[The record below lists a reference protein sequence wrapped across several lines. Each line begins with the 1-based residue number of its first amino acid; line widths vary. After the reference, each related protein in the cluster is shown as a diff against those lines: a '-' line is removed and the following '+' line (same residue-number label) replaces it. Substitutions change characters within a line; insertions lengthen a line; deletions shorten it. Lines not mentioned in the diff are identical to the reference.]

1 MKLSLQLVLQ
11 TFILNIPG
19 KDMPHVQDAWKVLS
33 NEQFPAGR
41 IVVIGGGLVGAETAE
56 YLALRGN
63 DVSIV
68 EMMDTIAKEESTT
81 IRPEMMADF
90 EKHGVKQFTNT
101 KVTEIT
107 ATTVEAETAEG
118 KVSLPCDYVVFAVGA
133 RSNAF
138 DMTALEEK
146 NIHVQVVGDANKV
159 ADINSAIESG
169 YLAANAL

>member
-1 MKLSLQLVLQ
+1 
-11 TFILNIPG
+11 
-19 KDMPHVQDAWKVLS
+19 MPHVQDAWKVLS

-90 EKHGVKQFTNT
+90 EKLPETVDAALQGKQ
-101 KVTEIT
+101 IQPI
-107 ATTVEAETAEG
+107 
-118 KVSLPCDYVVFAVGA
+118 LL
-133 RSNAF
+133 R
-138 DMTALEEK
+138 
-146 NIHVQVVGDANKV
+146 
-159 ADINSAIESG
+159 
-169 YLAANAL
+169 

>member
-1 MKLSLQLVLQ
+1 
-11 TFILNIPG
+11 
-19 KDMPHVQDAWKVLS
+19 
-33 NEQFPAGR
+33 
-41 IVVIGGGLVGAETAE
+41 
-56 YLALRGN
+56 
-63 DVSIV
+63 
-68 EMMDTIAKEESTT
+68 MMDTIAKEESTT